1 MPKVN
6 RYRIYPTKSQVSKLN
21 DTLELCRWVYNETL
35 AFRKNAWE
43 LEQKR
48 IGYFDSKKM
57 IPIWKKDKP
66 ELKTVHSHTLQDVTM
81 RVDLAFQAFFR
92 RVKAGEKTGYPRF
105 KGKGWYDSITYLQT
119 GFSLENNTLTLSKIG
134 DIKVKLHRPIEG
146 NIKRLTIRRST
157 TQKWFVSILTDN
169 DSYNPLEPSDKSIGM
184 DVGILSFAALSDG
197 TFVENPRFYA
207 KEQKNLAKVQR
218 KHSKQAKG
226 TPERKKAL
234 KVLCRVHE
242 RIYNKRDDFAQK
254 LSKTLVDNFGI
265 ICFEDLN
272 ITKMVKNPFY
282 AKGIMDAAWN
292 KLVTYTSYKA
302 ENAGRKVILVN
313 PYNTSQM
320 CSRCGNLVEKD
331 ISERTHNCPFCNLS
345 IDRDFNAS
353 INILRLGLQSVRK
366 TDRCPSLQ

>member
-6 RYRIYPTKSQVSKLN
+6 RYRIYPIKSQTSKLKE
-21 DTLELCRWVYNETL
+21 TLELCRWVYNETL
-35 AFRKNAWE
+35 ALRKNAWE
-43 LEQKR
+43 SEQKR
-48 IGYFDSKKM
+48 ISYFDSKKM

-66 ELKTVHSHTLQDVTM
+66 ELKNVHSHTLQDVTM

-92 RVKAGEKTGYPRF
+92 RVKAGETPGFPRF
-105 KGKGWYDSITYLQT
+105 KGKGWYDSITYLQS
-119 GFSLENNTLTLSKIG
+119 GFALENNILTLSKIG

-146 NIKRLTIRRST
+146 NIKRLTIRRT
-157 TQKWFVSILTDN
+157 VTQKWYVSVLTDN
-169 DSYNPLEPSDKSIGM
+169 DSYNPREPSDKSIGI
-184 DVGILSFAALSDG
+184 DVGLTTFAALSNG
-197 TFVENPRFYA
+197 TFIKNPKFYV
-207 KEQKNLAKVQR
+207 KEQKNLAKIQR
-218 KHSKQAKG
+218 KHSKAIKG

-242 RIYNKRDDFAQK
+242 RITNKREDFTQK

-272 ITKMVKNPFY
+272 ITKMIKNPKY

-302 ENAGRKVILVN
+302 ENAGRNVVLVN

-331 ISERTHNCPFCNLS
+331 ITVRTHKCPFCNLS
-345 IDRDFNAS
+345 INRDFNAS
-353 INILRLGLQSVRK
+353 INILRLGIQSVRK
-366 TDRCPSLQ
+366 IDRCPSL